1 MHDRGSNQARAADC
15 RVRLEPHRHDALHPE
30 LDDWRA
36 NVGAPI
42 AVDAAPDAPA
52 RLEGIDVLCWNM
64 AIGLGRL
71 EALLERLRTAP
82 FRGVGTRPER
92 PLVVLAQEAY
102 RADSSVPDAAGGR
115 HHGGRTPRRV
125 PRTDIVAE
133 AHRLGLSLRYSPS
146 MRNGSAASDRGNA
159 ILSTARLV
167 DAHAFLLPYV
177 RQRRVVVSARLAGHD
192 GLTFIS
198 AHLDTHGQAR
208 QATPRRLGG
217 GRAFQAA
224 ALGRALDDIAPADGT
239 LVLGADLNTFF
250 GMTDPAIRALVAA
263 GMHPARR
270 VGGWRHTFHTPV
282 RLLLDHVLYRCPAG
296 RIAQAEVVRIDEAPG
311 DRSRGVFG
319 SDHHPLLAR
328 IELNGH

>member
-1 MHDRGSNQARAADC
+1 MHDRGSKHAQVADC
-15 RVRLEPHRHDALHPE
+15 TVRLEPHRHDELHPE

-36 NVGAPI
+36 NVGAPV
-42 AVDAAPDAPA
+42 AVDAAPAAPS

-71 EALLERLRTAP
+71 EALLERLRAAS
-82 FRGVGTRPER
+82 FGGVGTRPER

-102 RADSSVPDAAGGR
+102 RSDASIPDDAGGP
-115 HHGGRTPRRV
+115 HHGGRMPRST
-125 PRTDIVAE
+125 PRTDVVAD
-133 AHRLGLSLRYSPS
+133 ARRLGLSVRYSPS

-159 ILSTARLV
+159 ILSTARLD

-177 RQRRVVVSARLAGHD
+177 RQRRVVVSARLAGHS
-192 GLTFIS
+192 GLTFVS
-198 AHLDTHGQAR
+198 AHLDTHGRAR
-208 QATPRRLGG
+208 HPEPRRFGG

-224 ALGRALDDIAPADGT
+224 ALGRAFDDIVPPDGT

-250 GMTDPAIRALVAA
+250 GMSDPAIRALVAA

-282 RLLLDHVLYRCPAG
+282 KLLLDHVMYRCPAG